1 MMSSLSIRL
10 CVRTVSN
17 TLSADAHTDAIAIV
31 INPIATSLRPTS
43 RNRYILEK
51 DNEENQ
57 FLLCKLKQFM
67 FPIYLFLSNIERL
80 QTNRLFATL

>member
-43 RNRYILEK
+43 RNRNDIH
-51 DNEENQ
+51 
-57 FLLCKLKQFM
+57 M
-67 FPIYLFLSNIERL
+67 L
-80 QTNRLFATL
+80 QDPHIRKRQ